1 MNFSNKFYH
10 ATFKILATI
19 ISLYLMVACSNL
31 ETKTSTSTSPTA
43 TVHALVG
50 QWKLTKTSSMGK
62 SEMTMIINKDLSGSL
77 LSERMGESTVQNLV
91 MHGEEVR
98 FSTTLSVMGREIDAN
113 FKGKLEN
120 GILKGS
126 LNTDYGSSNILGV
139 REVK

>member
-1 MNFSNKFYH
+1 
-10 ATFKILATI
+10 
-19 ISLYLMVACSNL
+19 
-31 ETKTSTSTSPTA
+31 
-43 TVHALVG
+43 
-50 QWKLTKTSSMGK
+50 MGK